1 MKKYIMF
8 WLIFLT
14 LICCKSNTESN
25 NNSRTPLI
33 TLIDSL
39 NLDKTDL
46 KILIDKSDYK
56 LYVVSNSKVIRA
68 YESVF
73 GTNPIDD
80 KLMEGDRCT
89 PEGQFKVRALYPHKA
104 WSKFIWINYPTDDS
118 WKKHKKAKLE
128 NRISQNA
135 KIGGEIGI
143 HGVPNNSSN
152 VISEKQNWTWG
163 CISLSNDDIND
174 LYEVVYKNMSIEI
187 IK

>member
-1 MKKYIMF
+1 MKKSIIL
-8 WLIFLT
+8 WLIALA
-14 LICCKSNTESN
+14 IIGCKHDTDPNK
-25 NNSRTPLI
+25 NSRVPLI

-39 NLDKTDL
+39 NLNKTDL

-56 LYVVSNSKVIRA
+56 LLVVSNSKTIRE
-68 YESVF
+68 YKSVF

-89 PEGQFKVRALYPHKA
+89 PEGKFKVRDLYPHKA
-104 WSKFIWINYPTDDS
+104 WSKFIWIDYPTEDS
-118 WKKHKKAKLE
+118 WKKHRKAKLE
-128 NRISQNA
+128 NRISQDA

-152 VISEKQNWTWG
+152 LISEKQNWTLG

-174 LYEVVYKNMSIEI
+174 LYDVVYKNMSIEI
-187 IK
+187 VK